1 MIKTSLEFFKRNLED
16 AGLSKKEV
24 ESFLNLN
31 GDNLKKLQCD
41 YLDNKRQNVLDK
53 IHKEEKQISCIDYL
67 KCIIQRD

>member
-16 AGLSKKEV
+16 AGLSKKEI

-41 YLDNKRQNVLDK
+41 YLDNKRQNILDK
-53 IHKEEKQISCIDYL
+53 IHKE
-67 KCIIQRD
+67 